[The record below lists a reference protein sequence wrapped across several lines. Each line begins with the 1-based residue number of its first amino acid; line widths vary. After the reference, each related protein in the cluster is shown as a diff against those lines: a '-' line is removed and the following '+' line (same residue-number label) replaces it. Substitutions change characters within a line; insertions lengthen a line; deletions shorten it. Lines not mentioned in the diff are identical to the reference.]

1 MGKINLAWANSFLA
15 WVNSFVH
22 GQNRFSMG
30 KIICTW
36 STRLAHG
43 QIHFCA
49 HTFFVWSIIITLNAH
64 AKMKTLINEF
74 RSDSFCSAA
83 CTYVRMDRNTK
94 TPLRTICT
102 TLLLLLATP
111 YLREHTAWSWAMDKF
126 VILIEIQSWVTV
138 HMYLFQS
145 YCLHPKN

>member
-74 RSDSFCSAA
+74 RSDSFCSAV
-83 CTYVRMDRNTK
+83 CTYVHIDRNTK

-102 TLLLLLATP
+102 TLLYYKLHYIYVSTK
-111 YLREHTAWSWAMDKF
+111 HGAMEKL
-126 VILIEIQSWVTV
+126 VILIEIQS
-138 HMYLFQS
+138 
-145 YCLHPKN
+145 